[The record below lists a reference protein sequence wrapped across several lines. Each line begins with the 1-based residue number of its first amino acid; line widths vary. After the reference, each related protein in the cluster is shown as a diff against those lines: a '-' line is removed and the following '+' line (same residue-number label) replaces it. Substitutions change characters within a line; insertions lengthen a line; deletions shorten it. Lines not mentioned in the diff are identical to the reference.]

1 VIRKK
6 IEDLTLKDVNNIL
19 VWDIDEDYL
28 TPFFFD
34 PNQETL
40 VPFYHDVV
48 DASFYVRAN
57 LFKGNNNYIA
67 LVKFSRELFYLNDD
81 FRALNCWYFGP
92 DIRKLEVFDLPARI
106 KINIKTYPFFNNYFI
121 FIVNQDSL
129 IRFGNI
135 FFNFVKQF
143 CISNDNLS
151 VLLTGDLGSGKTSFV
166 RTFLSTSS
174 PSFNIMYSTKVDDL
188 LFNHWDLYRLD
199 VSEDIL
205 NSIDFWLYLNNSGV
219 VNLIEWANKIKLEF
233 YLKNVENMICINF
246 AFGSSFDSRVVTI
259 SGNDNIMDLF
269 FKFFLS
275 SIDFLRVSISK

>member
-1 VIRKK
+1 M
-6 IEDLTLKDVNNIL
+6 
-19 VWDIDEDYL
+19 
-28 TPFFFD
+28 
-34 PNQETL
+34 
-40 VPFYHDVV
+40 
-48 DASFYVRAN
+48 
-57 LFKGNNNYIA
+57 
-67 LVKFSRELFYLNDD
+67 
-81 FRALNCWYFGP
+81 
-92 DIRKLEVFDLPARI
+92 
-106 KINIKTYPFFNNYFI
+106 
-121 FIVNQDSL
+121 
-129 IRFGNI
+129 
-135 FFNFVKQF
+135 
-143 CISNDNLS
+143 
-151 VLLTGDLGSGKTSFV
+151 TGDLGSGKTSFV

-275 SIDFLRVSISK
+275 SIDFLGVSISK